1 MDDFW
6 DLTVEEM
13 DAIENEA
20 LQRINQQRNSSSS
33 SSLPIPNEVHTSSQ
47 GARILPSTLAPK
59 PNTDA
64 GSKPQEQKVSV
75 KILLHSSG
83 VLAAKFPYNQ
93 VVVDAVRKI
102 PKAIWN
108 AKERLW
114 TFPHSSLSS
123 AENILREISSVKV
136 EIENLDPLVQRAIA
150 SASRVP
156 DLRHLY
162 EKIPSHIEPKLLP
175 FQREGIEFILQHG
188 GRVLLADE
196 MGLGKTLQ
204 AIAVTTCVQESW
216 PVLIIAPS
224 SLRLHWATMIHQWLH
239 VPPSDIV

>member
-136 EIENLDPLVQRAIA
+136 EVSHIDSLKLLQKVQLKLGQAFLRYICYTFCPLNYQIENLDPLVQRAIA

-175 FQREGIEFILQHG
+175 FQREGIEYVSH
-188 GRVLLADE
+188 
-196 MGLGKTLQ
+196 M
-204 AIAVTTCVQESW
+204 
-216 PVLIIAPS
+216 
-224 SLRLHWATMIHQWLH
+224 
-239 VPPSDIV
+239 

>member
-93 VVVDAVRKI
+93 VR
-102 PKAIWN
+102 
-108 AKERLW
+108 
-114 TFPHSSLSS
+114 
-123 AENILREISSVKV
+123 
-136 EIENLDPLVQRAIA
+136 
-150 SASRVP
+150 
-156 DLRHLY
+156 
-162 EKIPSHIEPKLLP
+162 
-175 FQREGIEFILQHG
+175 
-188 GRVLLADE
+188 
-196 MGLGKTLQ
+196 
-204 AIAVTTCVQESW
+204 
-216 PVLIIAPS
+216 
-224 SLRLHWATMIHQWLH
+224 
-239 VPPSDIV
+239 